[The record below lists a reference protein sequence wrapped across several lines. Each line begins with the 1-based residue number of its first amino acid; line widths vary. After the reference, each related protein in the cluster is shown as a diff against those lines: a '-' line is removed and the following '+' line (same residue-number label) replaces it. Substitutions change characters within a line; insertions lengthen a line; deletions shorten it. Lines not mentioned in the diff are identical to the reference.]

1 MKPRVFVSSTYY
13 DLKYVRESLERFIK
27 NYDFEPILFE
37 SGNVLFEP
45 SKKIDVSCY
54 SEVGVCHMMVLIIG
68 GRYGSLASGDEA
80 QEKQKEYDK
89 TVVSITQKEYETA
102 LTNGI
107 PTFVFIDKNVYGE
120 YQTYSKN
127 RSPIDN
133 GTLPIEFAFVDS
145 RNVFKFIDKVSN
157 TPIKTFERIEEIEQY
172 LKQQIS
178 AMFYQYLD
186 GLRNATK
193 DSKVL
198 DAVSEIKSVS
208 ERMNVMVQELGKQL
222 LSQDDSQG
230 YKKVIDEQNKI
241 LIDFYRGILIE
252 GISINNSTKYNFAE
266 TSESEF
272 QKYAKLFYDNY
283 LKNPVWADYPK
294 EYKRYAIIRDELTT
308 KLLQQFRSYDEGI
321 LGLNVSYDILT
332 KFKSV
337 IEPAIGNNKELEEL
351 FLTKLTNVMYLAI
364 AGLPF

>member
-45 SKKIDVSCY
+45 HKKIDDSCY
-54 SEVGVCHMMVLIIG
+54 NEVGVCHMMVLIIG
-68 GRYGSLASGDEA
+68 GRYGSLASGDEVR
-80 QEKQKEYDK
+80 EKRKEYDK

-102 LTNGI
+102 LINGI

-127 RSPIDN
+127 RLAIDN
-133 GTLPIEFAFVDS
+133 GEVSIEFAFVDS
-145 RNVFKFIDKVSN
+145 KNVFKFIDKVSN

-186 GLRNATK
+186 SLRNASK

-208 ERMNVMVQELGKQL
+208 ERMNVMVQELGKHL
-222 LSQDDSQG
+222 LPQNDEG
-230 YKKVIDEQNKI
+230 YKQVIDEQNKI
-241 LIDFYRGILIE
+241 LIDFYIETLNSGIRIKT
-252 GISINNSTKYNFAE
+252 STDYPFD
-266 TSESEF
+266 TPDSDYM
-272 QKYAKLFYDNY
+272 KYAELFYYDY
-283 LKNPVWADYPK
+283 LRNPRWGEDTLDY
-294 EYKRYAIIRDELTT
+294 YDRYREINEDLKIE
-308 KLLQQFRSYDEGI
+308 LLQ
-321 LGLNVSYDILT
+321 
-332 KFKSV
+332 KFKQLDSGINSLSISYQV
-337 IEPAIGNNKELEEL
+337 IYKFIEIIGPVIKKNKELEDL
-351 FLTKLTNVMYLAI
+351 FIRKLMGVMRVEI
-364 AGLPF
+364 SELPF

>member
-27 NYDFEPILFE
+27 NYDFDPILFE

-45 SKKIDVSCY
+45 NKKIDDSCY
-54 SEVGVCHMMVLIIG
+54 NEVGVCHMMVLIIG

-102 LTNGI
+102 LANGI

-127 RSPIDN
+127 RLSIDN
-133 GTLPIEFAFVDS
+133 GTLPMEFAFVDS
-145 RNVFKFIDKVSN
+145 KNVFKFIYKVSN
-157 TPIKTFERIEEIEQY
+157 KPVKTFERIEEIELY

-198 DAVSEIKSVS
+198 DAV
-208 ERMNVMVQELGKQL
+208 
-222 LSQDDSQG
+222 
-230 YKKVIDEQNKI
+230 
-241 LIDFYRGILIE
+241 
-252 GISINNSTKYNFAE
+252 
-266 TSESEF
+266 
-272 QKYAKLFYDNY
+272 
-283 LKNPVWADYPK
+283 
-294 EYKRYAIIRDELTT
+294 
-308 KLLQQFRSYDEGI
+308 
-321 LGLNVSYDILT
+321 
-332 KFKSV
+332 
-337 IEPAIGNNKELEEL
+337 
-351 FLTKLTNVMYLAI
+351 
-364 AGLPF
+364 